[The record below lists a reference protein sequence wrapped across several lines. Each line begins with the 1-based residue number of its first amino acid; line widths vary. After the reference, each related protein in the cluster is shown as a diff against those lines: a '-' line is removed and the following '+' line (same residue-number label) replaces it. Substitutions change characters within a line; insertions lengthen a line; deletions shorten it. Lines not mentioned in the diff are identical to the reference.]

1 MFSEVIR
8 VYFADRTKLHRWHNC
23 SSIVLCIVVLQMI
36 TRQRLVLG
44 SPCGHTELSLDDI
57 QDVPL
62 ATKPGIS
69 LIILTPIN
77 TLRTGDAD
85 LRFYVTTA
93 QEG

>member
-36 TRQRLVLG
+36 TRQCLFLG
-44 SPCGHTELSLDDI
+44 SLCGHTALSLDDT
-57 QDVPL
+57 QSAPL

-69 LIILTPIN
+69 LIILTSIN

-85 LRFYVTTA
+85 LRFYVTIV
-93 QEG
+93 QDG